1 MMLLTRAFVRVF
13 LEWSNRKLDF
23 LSQELL
29 RNEVAVVLTQLLV
42 KILTEQQEDGSW
54 SDRSCDITA
63 YAVLT
68 LTSLF
73 PFPWADALGSK
84 ISTAI
89 ERGRVFLDHVPFRW
103 HRPSYIWIEK
113 VVYCSPVLSQAY
125 CLAAL
130 YAASSNKSIDW
141 SGKVRAMFQCGSP
154 GTVEKMSH
162 FFSGLPLFSHEP
174 RWKLMASVTESFM
187 FLPTLLEAD
196 LGVFTRDGD
205 PNRKHVQYIPFTW
218 TGCNNLRTQ
227 VDSAT
232 LWDMMLVSLLIY
244 QIDEFMETIV
254 TAQPASSLEIIKAS
268 ITRLC
273 KEEEEE
279 PQSMSTITGSRKRPS
294 DSATEHSNKSFCPTT
309 TAAMVTPSSTTPTLL
324 GQDIE
329 STLSRFVNYFTS
341 HPKASRSPPSVRI
354 SLRRDLCAFLL
365 AHFTQLED
373 SRRLASQRRGQGYE
387 ESPTFS
393 PSNHNNS
400 NPTSPRLPTTFVSP
414 ATSYYTWVHTTSAD
428 HTSCPFVFTF
438 YTCLIAPALGIE
450 CFPTAEQ
457 QYVAQDVA
465 RRLATMCRMYNDY
478 GSVARDRAEGNLNSV
493 DFPEFAGKRE
503 RSKSCSCEAATEDCG
518 CSNQVAASVRRG
530 DVTTATGAPTLLD
543 DAVREV
549 SEATVIEEYEK
560 AKKDLSWLA
569 EYERRGM
576 DAALQELG
584 RLVANEGLMEK
595 VRLFVDVTD
604 LYGQMYV
611 ARDLTE
617 RVK

>member
-13 LEWSNRKLDF
+13 IEWSNGKLDF

-29 RNEVAVVLTQLLV
+29 RNEVAVILTQLLV
-42 KILTEQQEDGSW
+42 KILMEQQEDGSW
-54 SDRSCDITA
+54 SGRSCDITA

-73 PFPWADALGSK
+73 PFPWADTLGSK

-89 ERGRVFLDHVPFRW
+89 ERGRIFLDHVPFRW
-103 HRPSYIWIEK
+103 HEPSYIWIEK
-113 VVYCSPVLSQAY
+113 VAYCSPVLSQAY

-141 SGKVRAMFQCGSP
+141 SVEVRAMFQGGSP

-162 FFSGLPLFSHEP
+162 FFSGLPLFGQEP
-174 RWKLMASVTESFM
+174 KWKLMASVTESFM

-196 LGVFTRDGD
+196 LGVFPRNGD

-218 TGCNNLRTQ
+218 IGCNNLRIQ

-232 LWDMMLVSLLIY
+232 IWDMMLVSLLIY

-273 KEEEEE
+273 KEEE
-279 PQSMSTITGSRKRPS
+279 PQSMSTTTGSHKRPS
-294 DSATEHSNKSFCPTT
+294 DSETEHSNNIYCPTT
-309 TAAMVTPSSTTPTLL
+309 TAAIVTPSSTTPNLL

-329 STLSRFVNYFTS
+329 STLSRFVKFFTS
-341 HPKASRSPPSVRI
+341 HPKATRSPPSVQI

-373 SRRLASQRRGQGYE
+373 SRRLTSQRCGQGYE

-393 PSNHNNS
+393 PSNSNNS
-400 NPTSPRLPTTFVSP
+400 NPTSTRPTTTFLSP

-438 YTCLIAPALGIE
+438 YTCLIAPAQGLE
-450 CFPTAEQ
+450 CFPTTEQ

-478 GSVARDRAEGNLNSV
+478 GSVARDRTEGNLNSI
-493 DFPEFAGKRE
+493 DFPEFAGKRRE
-503 RSKSCSCEAATEDCG
+503 RSNNCSCEAATEACG
-518 CSNQVAASVRRG
+518 CSNQVAGSGRRG
-530 DVTTATGAPTLLD
+530 DVGAPTLLD
-543 DAVREV
+543 DAVKDV
-549 SEATVIEEYEK
+549 SEANVIGEYEK
-560 AKKDLSWLA
+560 AKKELSWLA

-584 RLVANEGLMEK
+584 RLVADQGLMEK